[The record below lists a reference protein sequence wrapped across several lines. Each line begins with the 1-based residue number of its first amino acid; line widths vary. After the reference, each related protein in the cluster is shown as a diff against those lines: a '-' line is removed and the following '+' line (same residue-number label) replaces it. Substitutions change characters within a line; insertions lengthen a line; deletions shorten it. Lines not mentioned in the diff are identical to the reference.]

1 MSWRKQKPAALS
13 SGRKKQNI
21 TDGQQ
26 EQFMFR
32 IKGELLR
39 LYRQG
44 VRTFLCGMA
53 AGAETAAAEVVLALR
68 DSTLPDLRLVRVPA
82 WEERTKNWSEPDRD
96 RFFAVMERRDE
107 EIMLQTAYTEG
118 ALERQREY
126 LLQNSEYRLFAE

>member
-68 DSTLPDLRLVRVPA
+68 DSTLSDLRLVGVLA
-82 WEERTKNWSEPDRD
+82 WEDRTNNWSEPDRD
-96 RFFAVMERRDE
+96 RFFCGDGTM
-107 EIMLQTAYTEG
+107 
-118 ALERQREY
+118 
-126 LLQNSEYRLFAE
+126 

>member
-1 MSWRKQKPAALS
+1 MEKAKTCCII
-13 SGRKKQNI
+13 GGTNKK
-21 TDGQQ
+21 TDTDNPQ
-26 EQFMFR
+26 EQFMWR
-32 IKGELLR
+32 IMGEILR

-53 AGAETAAAEVVLALR
+53 AGAETAAAEAVLALR
-68 DSTLPDLRLVRVPA
+68 DSTLSDLRLVGVLT
-82 WEERTKNWSEPDRD
+82 WEERTNNWSEPDRD
-96 RFFAVMERRDE
+96 RFFAVMERCDE

>member
-1 MSWRKQKPAALS
+1 MEKAKTCCVI
-13 SGRKKQNI
+13 GGEKKQNI

-26 EQFMFR
+26 EQFMWR
-32 IKGELLR
+32 IMGELLR

-68 DSTLPDLRLVRVPA
+68 DSTLPDLRLVGVLA
-82 WEERTKNWSEPDRD
+82 WEERTNNWSEPDRD
-96 RFFAVMERRDE
+96 RFFAVMERCDE

-126 LLQNSEYRLFAE
+126 LLQNSEYRFIAE

>member
-1 MSWRKQKPAALS
+1 MDKAKTCCIIGGAE
-13 SGRKKQNI
+13 KQNI

-82 WEERTKNWSEPDRD
+82 WEERTNNWSEPDRD